1 MLWTGLFLFE
11 KLFALIKFMLYL
23 SIQRGRYKINIQI
36 VLILISITTVMVK
49 IFATNVLLDLKNN
62 VKVLLR
68 VSIIG

>member
-11 KLFALIKFMLYL
+11 KLFVLIKIILYL
-23 SIQRGRYKINIQI
+23 SMQEERYKINIQI
-36 VLILISITTVMVK
+36 VLILISITMVMVE

>member
-11 KLFALIKFMLYL
+11 KLFALIKIILYL
-23 SIQRGRYKINIQI
+23 SMQKGRYKINIQI
-36 VLILISITTVMVK
+36 VLMFISITTVMIK
-49 IFATNVLLDLKNN
+49 IFATDVLLDLKNN

>member
-1 MLWTGLFLFE
+1 M
-11 KLFALIKFMLYL
+11 
-23 SIQRGRYKINIQI
+23 QRGRYKINIQI
-36 VLILISITTVMVK
+36 VLMFISITTVMIK